1 MMHQSQGSSSRAASG
16 ERRGQKR
23 AFLCEAAHTVSP
35 THGANEQTEQS
46 CCFRHEGD
54 RIRSPHPRHLLLSPG
69 VSPSP
74 GFSFGVLAR
83 DRGGLVVLAEFLGV
97 AAWEI
102 LVRDRLD

>member
-1 MMHQSQGSSSRAASG
+1 MNGGGKKEPSYVKQLTLFRRRMVLMSRRGSRAVSVT
-16 ERRGQKR
+16 R
-23 AFLCEAAHTVSP
+23 ATGYAP
-35 THGANEQTEQS
+35 PP
-46 CCFRHEGD
+46 
-54 RIRSPHPRHLLLSPG
+54 IRCRLLLSPG

-83 DRGGLVVLAEFLGV
+83 DRCSLVVLAEFLGV